1 MTTLPD
7 ADMFLSINV
16 EEHDIGPDWSG
27 HGLAS
32 GREMHTIY
40 SAETASTHRPRQHD
54 NHDSGRDPDLPRK
67 PPQSASSA
75 NYSVGGTL
83 GAEEARGGERGS
95 DDLPGTVSSP
105 PFFPLSPSLLY
116 NPHPRTCPFH
126 LLVPILLAAS
136 LPSLS
141 PQPHAMQ
148 SSRISTDPDDPLAAA
163 IAPPP
168 NETPEE
174 RERRLRQEEEAK
186 RISDEIDERLKLD
199 RAAWKRHKSTF
210 KLLLLG
216 QSESGK
222 HSSSTRL
229 PTYPPP
235 RFSIWPGP
243 LSSTRLSSWPTCQFS
258 AALDS
263 SFLKECAARNT
274 NNFSAVVDQLNP
286 EEILVVRKAVSE
298 Q

>member
-7 ADMFLSINV
+7 ADMFLSMFVAASSGSWSAVAYKLSGKSESNV
-16 EEHDIGPDWSG
+16 EEHGIGPDWSG

-32 GREMHTIY
+32 GREMVGYVYTIY

-105 PFFPLSPSLLY
+105 PFFPLSPSLTY

-126 LLVPILLAAS
+126 LLVPVLLTAS

-174 RERRLRQEEEAK
+174 HRV
-186 RISDEIDERLKLD
+186 
-199 RAAWKRHKSTF
+199 
-210 KLLLLG
+210 LG
-216 QSESGK
+216 QVQLRLLQPARSVPRPVHASCTSG
-222 HSSSTRL
+222 
-229 PTYPPP
+229 
-235 RFSIWPGP
+235 
-243 LSSTRLSSWPTCQFS
+243 
-258 AALDS
+258 
-263 SFLKECAARNT
+263 
-274 NNFSAVVDQLNP
+274 
-286 EEILVVRKAVSE
+286 
-298 Q
+298 